1 MRIVRLAAV
10 ALLMM
15 SVVRGA
21 EMPGEVQRAI
31 DAYRDALVAAQQR
44 SNDGAIERAFAALT
58 SVHDTLLQATGG
70 QTALEALSPADFDRL
85 TAAMTGAVIG
95 RDEVL
100 VVDVDTEYFLK
111 LAASR
116 GSSVDRTFFA
126 ARRATY
132 PNSIWP
138 IYVEQQT
145 DYSGCTRFGTGT
157 LVSEYRRW
165 TRFAAGFPRRYTA
178 AVRREVERVSNEL
191 TQSTCACGT
200 RSSVE
205 QEFRQFLG
213 VFPRAPI
220 SAMVRARLRAVRTG
234 RSDIRPQCIS
244 G

>member
-1 MRIVRLAAV
+1 MRIMRLAAV
-10 ALLMM
+10 AFLTM
-15 SVVRGA
+15 SVVSSA
-21 EMPGEVQRAI
+21 EIPSEVQKAI
-31 DAYRDALVAAQQR
+31 DAYRSALTAAQQR

-58 SVHDTLLQATGG
+58 SVRDALLQTKGG
-70 QTALEALSPADFDRL
+70 ETALEALSPADFDRL
-85 TAAMTGAVIG
+85 TAAMNGAVIG

-100 VVDVDTEYFLK
+100 VVEVDTDYFLK

-116 GSSVDRTFFA
+116 GSRVDRAFFA
-126 ARRATY
+126 SLRATY
-132 PNSIWP
+132 PDSTWP

-165 TRFAAGFPRRYTA
+165 TRFTAGFPGRYTA

-200 RSSVE
+200 NASVE
-205 QEFRQFLG
+205 QELGQFLR
-213 VFPRAPI
+213 VVPRAPI
-220 SAMVRARLRAVRTG
+220 SAMVSARLRAVRAG

>member
-1 MRIVRLAAV
+1 MRILRLAAL
-10 ALLMM
+10 ALVLM
-15 SVVRGA
+15 SVVGRAEIPSEVQKAIEAYRGA
-21 EMPGEVQRAI
+21 
-31 DAYRDALVAAQQR
+31 LLAAQQR

-58 SVHDTLLQATGG
+58 SVHDALLQTTGG
-70 QTALEALSPADFDRL
+70 ETALEALSPAEFDSL

-100 VVDVDTEYFLK
+100 VVDVDTDYFLK

-116 GSSVDRTFFA
+116 GTRVDRTFFA
-126 ARRATY
+126 SRKATY
-132 PNSIWP
+132 PESTWP

-145 DYSGCTRFGTGT
+145 DYSGCTKFGTGT

-165 TRFAAGFPRRYTA
+165 TRFAVGFPRRYTA

-205 QEFRQFLG
+205 QEFRQFLR

-220 SAMVRARLRAVRTG
+220 SAMVGARLRDVRTG
-234 RSDIRPQCIS
+234 RTDIRAQCHS